1 MISPEK
7 RSSPK
12 NQIYGMYQCRNGYAK
27 MYRLKIQFNCM
38 YDENQY
44 QNKICCESNCV
55 DLIN

>member
-12 NQIYGMYQCRNGYAK
+12 NQIYGMYKCRNGYAK
-27 MYRLKIQFNCM
+27 IYRLKIQFNCM

-44 QNKICCESNCV
+44 QN
-55 DLIN
+55 